1 MSSGIYGI
9 HNLVNDKW
17 YVGQAVDIEKRWAT
31 HRWALSAGKNESEHF
46 LRAWRK
52 YGADAFEWLV
62 LEECSPDVL
71 DEREMLW
78 IAKKDSFRNGYN
90 RTVGGGGCP
99 GRIQSD
105 EEKHKRSE
113 VLSAIY
119 ATPEY
124 RDRRSALSKAMWKN
138 SEYRDK
144 LLPVRAAAMSTPEY
158 KEKISKTSK
167 SRYQDP
173 AYREN
178 YRRKIR
184 AYFDDPA
191 NREKILRVN
200 RQTCANPERNRKIGE
215 FHRKR
220 YAEDSALRGK
230 VSSESAARWAD
241 PEMRSKMQAAQSA
254 AAQKRATKILQV
266 ETGIV
271 YPSMRAAAD
280 AVGGT
285 RGTICGVC
293 KGKRLTAY
301 GFHWRYADSKD

>member
-17 YVGQAVDIEKRWAT
+17 YVGQTVDIDKRWAA

-62 LEECSPDVL
+62 LEECPPDVL
-71 DEREMLW
+71 DEREMFW
-78 IAKKDSFRNGYN
+78 ISEKDSFRSGYN
-90 RTVGGGGCP
+90 RTIGGGGGQ
-99 GRIQSD
+99 GRVQSD

-113 VLSAIY
+113 TLSAIY

-124 RDRRSALSKAMWKN
+124 HEKRSALSKKMWQTP
-138 SEYRDK
+138 EYREK
-144 LLPVRAAAMSTPEY
+144 LLPIRAAVMSTPEY
-158 KEKISKTSK
+158 REKQRQTSQMQ
-167 SRYQDP
+167 YQNA

-178 YRRKIR
+178 YCRKIR

-200 RQTCANPERNRKIGE
+200 RQICANPERNRKIGE

-220 YAEDSALRGK
+220 YAKDSALRDK
-230 VSSESAARWAD
+230 VSAEASARWAD
-241 PEMRSKMQAAQSA
+241 PEMRAKIQAAQST
-254 AAQKRATKILQV
+254 AAQKRATRILQI

-285 RGTICGVC
+285 PGTICGVC
-293 KGKRLTAY
+293 KGNGLTAY
-301 GFHWRYADSKD
+301 GYHWRYADPEG